1 MSENTGQNKT
11 EQPTEQR
18 LRKSREE
25 GQVARSKELNT
36 ALLLLL
42 GSAALLWFADMF
54 MQLFEQL
61 VQSSWQLDKEAL
73 KQGDLMTGAIADAL
87 LAMLGASL
95 PFLLTLFIASW
106 VAGILP
112 GGAIFS
118 SKLLG
123 PKFSNMNPIA
133 GLGRMFGS
141 ESLVEL
147 GKSILKVLLLGLCL
161 WGLMTHLATRLLFL
175 QRMDLATA
183 AKDGLEVLSFSL
195 MILALVLLI
204 VAVVDVPFQQFKVAS
219 KLKMTKQEVKDERK
233 STDGNPEIKGRIRQ
247 IQYQIANRR
256 IEDRV
261 PTADVIITNP
271 THYAVALK
279 YSEKKAKAPYVVAKG
294 VDQMALRIRELA
306 ATHQLEVI
314 ELPPL
319 ARAIYFSTRVDQEV
333 PKGLYTA
340 VAYVLTYVMQLKAY
354 KQGRGQKPAPIPD
367 IFIPSSLQ
375 QQANERGSTL

>member
-18 LRKSREE
+18 LKKSRKE

-42 GSAALLWFADMF
+42 GSASLFWFADLF
-54 MQLFEQL
+54 MQLFYQL
-61 VQSSWQLDKEAL
+61 VQSSWQLDKDSL
-73 KQGDLMTGAIADAL
+73 KQGDLMTGAIAEAL

-106 VAGILP
+106 IAGILP

-118 SKLLG
+118 GKLLG
-123 PKFSNMNPIA
+123 PKFSNMNPIS
-133 GLGRMFGS
+133 GLKRMFGS

-147 GKSILKVLLLGLCL
+147 AKSILKVLLLGGCL
-161 WGLMTHLATRLLFL
+161 WGLMSHLATRLLFL

-183 AKDGLEVLSFSL
+183 AKDGLQVLSFSL
-195 MILALVLLI
+195 MMLALVLLI
-204 VAVVDVPFQQFKVAS
+204 VAVIDVPFQQHKVAS

-279 YSEKKAKAPYVVAKG
+279 YSEQKAKAPYVVAKG

-375 QQANERGSTL
+375 KQANERGSTL

>member
-42 GSAALLWFADMF
+42 GSASLLWFADMF
-54 MQLFEQL
+54 MQLFYQL
-61 VQSSWQLDKEAL
+61 VQSSWQLDKDSL
-73 KQGDLMTGAIADAL
+73 KQGDLMTGALADAL
-87 LAMLGASL
+87 LAMLGASM

-106 VAGILP
+106 VAGMLP
-112 GGAIFS
+112 GGAVFS
-118 SKLLG
+118 GKLLG
-123 PKFSNMNPIA
+123 PKFSNMDPIA

-141 ESLVEL
+141 DSLVEL
-147 GKSILKVLLLGLCL
+147 AKSILKVLLLGFCL
-161 WGLMTHLATRLLFL
+161 WGLMSHLATRLLFL

-195 MILALVLLI
+195 MMLALVLLI
-204 VAVVDVPFQQFKVAS
+204 VAVIDVPFQQFKVAS

-279 YSEKKAKAPYVVAKG
+279 YSEQKAKAPYVVAKG

-375 QQANERGSTL
+375 KQANERGSTL

>member
-54 MQLFEQL
+54 MQLFYQL
-61 VQSSWQLDKEAL
+61 VQSSWQLDKDAL

-95 PFLLTLFIASW
+95 PFLLTLFIATW

-147 GKSILKVLLLGLCL
+147 CKSILKVLLLGFCL
-161 WGLMTHLATRLLFL
+161 WGLMSHLATRLLFL

-195 MILALVLLI
+195 MMLALVLLI
-204 VAVVDVPFQQFKVAS
+204 VAVIDVPFQQFKVAN

-247 IQYQIANRR
+247 IQYQMANRR

-375 QQANERGSTL
+375 KQANERGSTL

>member
-1 MSENTGQNKT
+1 MSENTGQDKT
-11 EQPTEQR
+11 EKPTEKR
-18 LRKSREE
+18 LRTSREE
-25 GQVARSKELNT
+25 GQVARSKELNV

-42 GSAALLWFADMF
+42 GSASLLWFADSF
-54 MQLFEQL
+54 MQLFYQL
-61 VQSSWQLDKEAL
+61 VESSWQLDKDSL
-73 KQGDLMTGAIADAL
+73 KHGDLMTGALANAL
-87 LAMLGASL
+87 MAMLAACL
-95 PFLLTLFIASW
+95 PFLLTLFIAAW
-106 VAGILP
+106 IAGTLP
-112 GGAIFS
+112 GGMIFS
-118 SKLLG
+118 TKLLE

-133 GLGRMFGS
+133 GLGRMFGG

-147 GKSILKVLLLGLCL
+147 AKSILKTLLLGLCL
-161 WGLMTHLATRLLFL
+161 WGLMSHLANRLLFL

-183 AKDGLEVLSFSL
+183 AKEGLEVLSFSL
-195 MILALVLLI
+195 MMLAVVLIL
-204 VAVVDVPFQQFKVAS
+204 VAVIDVPFQKFKVAN
-219 KLKMTKQEVKDERK
+219 KLKMTRQEVKDERK

-247 IQYQIANRR
+247 IQYQIASRR

-279 YSEKKAKAPYVVAKG
+279 YSEHKAKAPYVVAKG

-375 QQANERGSTL
+375 KQANERGSTL

>member
-54 MQLFEQL
+54 MQLFYQL
-61 VQSSWQLDKEAL
+61 VQSSWQLDKDAL

-147 GKSILKVLLLGLCL
+147 GKSILKVLLLGFCL
-161 WGLMTHLATRLLFL
+161 WGLMSHLATRLLFL

-195 MILALVLLI
+195 MMLALVLLI
-204 VAVVDVPFQQFKVAS
+204 VAVIDVPFQQFKVAN

-233 STDGNPEIKGRIRQ
+233 SSDGNPEIKGRIRQ
-247 IQYQIANRR
+247 IQYQIASRR

-375 QQANERGSTL
+375 KQANERGSTL

>member
-1 MSENTGQNKT
+1 MSENTSQNKT

-54 MQLFEQL
+54 MQLFYQL
-61 VQSSWQLDKEAL
+61 VQSSWQLDKDAL

-147 GKSILKVLLLGLCL
+147 GKSILKVLLLGFCL
-161 WGLMTHLATRLLFL
+161 WGLMSHLATRLLFL

-195 MILALVLLI
+195 MVLALVLLI
-204 VAVVDVPFQQFKVAS
+204 VAVIDVPFQQFKVAN

-247 IQYQIANRR
+247 IQYQIASRR

-306 ATHQLEVI
+306 ATHQLEII

-375 QQANERGSTL
+375 KQANERGSTL

>member
-54 MQLFEQL
+54 MQLFYQL
-61 VQSSWQLDKEAL
+61 VQSSWQQDKDAL

-147 GKSILKVLLLGLCL
+147 GKSILKVLLLGFCL
-161 WGLMTHLATRLLFL
+161 WGLMSHLATRLLFL

-195 MILALVLLI
+195 MMLALVLLI
-204 VAVVDVPFQQFKVAS
+204 VAVIDVPFQQFKVAN

-233 STDGNPEIKGRIRQ
+233 SSDGNPEIKGRIRQ
-247 IQYQIANRR
+247 IQYQIASRR

-306 ATHQLEVI
+306 ATHQLEII

-375 QQANERGSTL
+375 KQANERGSTL

>member
-1 MSENTGQNKT
+1 MSENTGQTKT

-18 LRKSREE
+18 LRKSRKE

-42 GSAALLWFADMF
+42 GSASLLWFADLF
-54 MQLFEQL
+54 MQLFYQL
-61 VQSSWQLDKEAL
+61 VESSWQLDKDSL
-73 KQGDLMTGAIADAL
+73 KQGDLMTGAIAEAL
-87 LAMLGASL
+87 LAMLGASM
-95 PFLLTLFIASW
+95 PFLLTLFIATW
-106 VAGILP
+106 IAGILP

-118 SKLLG
+118 GKLLG
-123 PKFSNMNPIA
+123 PKFSNMNPIS
-133 GLGRMFGS
+133 GLKRMFGS

-147 GKSILKVLLLGLCL
+147 AKSILKVLLLGFCL
-161 WGLMTHLATRLLFL
+161 WGLMSHLATRLLFL

-195 MILALVLLI
+195 MVLALVLLI
-204 VAVVDVPFQQFKVAS
+204 VAVIDVPFQQYKVAS

-279 YSEKKAKAPYVVAKG
+279 YSEQKAKAPYVVAKG

-375 QQANERGSTL
+375 KQANERGSTL